1 METWTAAANSSQNGT
16 QLKDL
21 NRSKALIILQL
32 LFYFTIVVVGSV
44 GNTLICLA
52 ILGREKRK
60 TSEYFILNLAIT
72 DLATS
77 VISIPLDIIERLAG
91 YWPFG
96 SFLCKVVYPLQTI
109 LMAVSVS
116 TLLAMSLERH
126 RAIMYPLKPRM
137 KGRKPIIIILVIW
150 LASTFLVFPYIFVLG
165 LDDVF
170 CVEHWPNTHY
180 AKAYTI
186 SVFIVLYL
194 CPLCGITIAYVRIGR
209 KLYRDIKKIKVVVA
223 DSERGL
229 IGKQVLRTRAHRNVR
244 IVKIFVTAVIAFGLC
259 MLPNHIMWLWHDY
272 GDGYRSKYFSNV
284 LVFTNILVYV
294 NSSINPF
301 IFGTLQARC
310 ARGCRGFF
318 SGSSQ
323 DRDDSGSEPQKRMLS
338 MRVSFTSSSKLSNY
352 IRGTLRRPS
361 QSFRSI
367 VQRTGTGT
375 RNTIQEQHGIDCENE
390 EECDF

>member
-1 METWTAAANSSQNGT
+1 MDTWMETANSSQNST
-16 QLKDL
+16 ETKDL
-21 NRSKALIILQL
+21 NGSKALIILQL
-32 LFYFTIVVVGSV
+32 LFYFSIIVVGSI
-44 GNTLICLA
+44 GNALICLT
-52 ILGREKRK
+52 ILGRKERK

-126 RAIMYPLKPRM
+126 RAIIHPLKPRM
-137 KGRKPIIIILVIW
+137 KGKKPIITILVIW

-165 LDDVF
+165 LVDVS
-170 CVEHWPNTHY
+170 CVEKWPNTHY

-194 CPLCGITIAYVRIGR
+194 CPLAGITIAYARIGR
-209 KLYRDIKKIKVVVA
+209 KLYRDIKKIRMVVA

-229 IGKQVLRTRAHRNVR
+229 IGKQVLRNRAHRNVR

-259 MLPNHIMWLWHDY
+259 MLPNHIVWLWHDY
-272 GDGYRSKYFSNV
+272 GDGSGSKYFSDV
-284 LVFTNILVYV
+284 LVFANILVYV

-310 ARGCRGFF
+310 ASGCKGFF
-318 SGSSQ
+318 GGSTQ
-323 DRDDSGSEPQKRMLS
+323 GKDDSGSELQKRMFS
-338 MRVSFTSSSKLSNY
+338 IRVSFTSSSKLGNY

-361 QSFRSI
+361 HSFRSI
-367 VQRTGTGT
+367 VQRPGTGT
-375 RNTIQEQHGIDCENE
+375 RNTIKEQNGIDCDNE
-390 EECDF
+390 EECDL